1 MIKLKELISERR
13 VSIAVYS
20 NNKGNEARVM
30 SNKDLGKFSN
40 PKGFYVEV
48 DFKYDKEFKDKRE
61 LDRWLKKNNYRHIGQ
76 DKAYM

>member
-13 VSIAVYS
+13 VSVAVYS

-30 SNKDLGKFSN
+30 SNKDIGKSSN

-48 DFKYDKEFKDKRE
+48 DFKYDKELFNCSSPNSC
-61 LDRWLKKNNYRHIGQ
+61 LKISRSSC
-76 DKAYM
+76 